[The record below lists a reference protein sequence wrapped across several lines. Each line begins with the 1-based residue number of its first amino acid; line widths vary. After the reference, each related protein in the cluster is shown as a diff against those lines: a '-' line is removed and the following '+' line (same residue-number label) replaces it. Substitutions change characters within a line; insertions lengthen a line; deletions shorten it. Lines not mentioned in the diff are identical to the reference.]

1 MHASLRRTYAGKQQK
16 NQLIES
22 ANEVQ
27 VRRNTKVL
35 AKNLQGDV
43 RALRTA
49 TAVLAERVA
58 RADDDVLGYESTGK
72 LHFRT
77 GDLAADATLS
87 GERLVDICR
96 GHAGRRRHHGG
107 GGGGADDDGKAD
119 PAADVIRE
127 LGVERYDKKK
137 KKKKKGQSALVRP
150 GRGKQQQQQQQT
162 TTTTTKTR
170 HGNAGTRGGDI
181 RARLED
187 ISFES
192 SSHVTTESTT
202 LLSGSIDQL
211 PSVVA

>member
-1 MHASLRRTYAGKQQK
+1 M
-16 NQLIES
+16 
-22 ANEVQ
+22 Q

-96 GHAGRRRHHGG
+96 GHAGRRRHHGH
-107 GGGGADDDGKAD
+107 GGADDDGKAD

-137 KKKKKGQSALVRP
+137 KKKKRRSASVRP
-150 GRGKQQQQQQQT
+150 GKGKQQQQQQQTT

>member
-1 MHASLRRTYAGKQQK
+1 M
-16 NQLIES
+16 
-22 ANEVQ
+22 Q

-107 GGGGADDDGKAD
+107 GGADDDGKAD

-137 KKKKKGQSALVRP
+137 KKKKRQSASVRP
-150 GRGKQQQQQQQT
+150 GKGKQQQQQQQQ
-162 TTTTTKTR
+162 TTTTKTR